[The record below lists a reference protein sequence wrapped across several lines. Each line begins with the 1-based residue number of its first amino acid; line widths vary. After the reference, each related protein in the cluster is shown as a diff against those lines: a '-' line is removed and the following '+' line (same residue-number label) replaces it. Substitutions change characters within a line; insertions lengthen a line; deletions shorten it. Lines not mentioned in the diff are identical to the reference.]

1 LPSMVTHHIGY
12 GAGTK
17 DFPGVPN
24 VLRVVIGKRAHDAAG
39 TSIVQVECEID
50 DMNPQL
56 FGPLIDRVLAAGAL
70 DVFYTPVQMKKNRPG
85 VLVTVLAPVDARE
98 TVSGLLFAETT
109 TIGVRY
115 QTMTREVLDREVVT
129 VETPL
134 GAIRFKVAS
143 RRGRVLN
150 AAPEFDDCSRLA
162 AEKGLPLKEV
172 HALALAA
179 WMKR

>member
-1 LPSMVTHHIGY
+1 MCSSDLT
-12 GAGTK
+12 
-17 DFPGVPN
+17 
-24 VLRVVIGKRAHDAAG
+24 
-39 TSIVQVECEID
+39 
-50 DMNPQL
+50 
-56 FGPLIDRVLAAGAL
+56 
-70 DVFYTPVQMKKNRPG
+70 
-85 VLVTVLAPVDARE
+85 
-98 TVSGLLFAETT
+98 ETT

-115 QTMTREVLDREVVT
+115 QTMTREVLDREVVS
-129 VETPL
+129 VETPV

-179 WMKR
+179 WIKR